1 MKDKEKRLLH
11 NLCKYVE
18 DKEIDEICGYSLE
31 KWRCFVKIKKSGV
44 VEIYVNDEEIK
55 KGYAECP
62 QQMKPI

>member
-1 MKDKEKRLLH
+1 MKDKEKRLLR
-11 NLCKYVE
+11 NLFKYVE

-62 QQMKPI
+62 RQMKHI